1 MKLGS
6 VIALL
11 LLTSPVAAQTTTS
24 TFAATSSTS
33 STSSGASADEIC
45 DELMTATFCNE
56 PTSPNTSGYGTNGGA
71 AATSTGITTP
81 SPAIPFSMA
90 QCGEV
95 QCQER
100 SVNPGTLNW
109 DQTSEDYSKY
119 RPGYPDSYFLLLQE
133 LGIGLKNQDI
143 LDIGTGTGA
152 LALPFAKQGAHV
164 TGVDIS
170 RGQIE
175 AAKTLASQKKLNVRF
190 IVAKAEETG
199 LPDKSFDVITS
210 SMSWG
215 YLDQKKMPEE
225 AARLLRKNGLLL
237 ISSLN
242 WVREADAITQRT
254 GELLKKYG
262 SERKHQRRREAA
274 YIIPEWA
281 KDKFQ
286 LKTYHTY
293 YVVIPFTK
301 ESWRGRIRA
310 SRSVGA
316 ILSREKIEEFDREL
330 QKLLDDIGEDHFDVK
345 HRITFYIFELKS

>member
-1 MKLGS
+1 VTGNAGLSAAGKQRFVIHLSEVLMEIMKIVS
-6 VIALL
+6 RAALL
-11 LLTSPVAAQTTTS
+11 FV
-24 TFAATSSTS
+24 
-33 STSSGASADEIC
+33 I
-45 DELMTATFCNE
+45 
-56 PTSPNTSGYGTNGGA
+56 
-71 AATSTGITTP
+71 
-81 SPAIPFSMA
+81 FSMA
-90 QCGEV
+90 QGGEA

-100 SVNPGTLNW
+100 SARTLNW

-119 RPGYPDSYFLLLQE
+119 RPGYPHGYFLLLHE
-133 LGIGLKNQDI
+133 LGIGQKDQDI

-152 LALPFAKQGAHV
+152 LALPFAEQGAHV

-175 AAKTLASQKKLNVRF
+175 AAKTLASRKNLNVRF

-199 LPDKSFDVITS
+199 LADKSFDVITS

-225 AARLLRKNGLLL
+225 AARLLRENGLLL

-242 WVREADAITQRT
+242 WVRDADAITQRT
-254 GELLKKYG
+254 GELLKKYS
-262 SERKHQRRREAA
+262 SEQEHQRRREAGFR
-274 YIIPEWA
+274 IPEWA
-281 KDKFQ
+281 TATDKFR

-293 YVVIPFTK
+293 YVTIPFTK

-316 ILSREKIEEFDREL
+316 ILSREKIEEFDGEL
-330 QKLLDDIGEDHFDVK
+330 QELLDDIGKDHFDVE
-345 HRITFYIFELKS
+345 HRITFYIFELKSLR

>member
-1 MKLGS
+1 MQIRKMASRASL
-6 VIALL
+6 IFAL
-11 LLTSPVAAQTTTS
+11 
-24 TFAATSSTS
+24 
-33 STSSGASADEIC
+33 
-45 DELMTATFCNE
+45 
-56 PTSPNTSGYGTNGGA
+56 
-71 AATSTGITTP
+71 
-81 SPAIPFSMA
+81 FSMA
-90 QCGEV
+90 QGGEAE
-95 QCQER
+95 CQER
-100 SVNPGTLNW
+100 NANPKALNW

-119 RPGYPDSYFLLLQE
+119 RPGYPGSYFVLLQE

-152 LALPFAKQGAHV
+152 LALPFAEQGAHV
-164 TGVDIS
+164 TGVDLS
-170 RGQIE
+170 AGQIE
-175 AAKTLASQKKLNVRF
+175 AAKTLASQKNLNIHF
-190 IVAKAEETG
+190 IVAKGEETG

-242 WVREADAITQRT
+242 WVRDADPITEQT

-262 SERKHQRRREAA
+262 SGREHHRRQEAGFRT
-274 YIIPEWA
+274 PEWA
-281 KDKFQ
+281 TDQFR

-293 YVVIPFTK
+293 YVTIPFTK

-310 SRSVGA
+310 SRNVGA
-316 ILSREKIEEFDREL
+316 ILSREKTEEFDQEL
-330 QKLLDDIGEDHFDVK
+330 QKLLDAIGQDHFDIK

>member
-1 MKLGS
+1 M
-6 VIALL
+6 
-11 LLTSPVAAQTTTS
+11 
-24 TFAATSSTS
+24 
-33 STSSGASADEIC
+33 
-45 DELMTATFCNE
+45 ELMKMVLRGSLIFV
-56 PTSPNTSGYGTNGGA
+56 
-71 AATSTGITTP
+71 I
-81 SPAIPFSMA
+81 FSIA

-109 DQTSEDYSKY
+109 DQASEDYSKY

-143 LDIGTGTGA
+143 LDIGMGTGA
-152 LALPFAKQGAHV
+152 LALPFAKQEAQV
-164 TGVDIS
+164 TGIDIS

-175 AAKTLASQKKLNVRF
+175 AAKTLASQKNLNVRF

-225 AARLLRKNGLLL
+225 VARLLRENGLLL

-242 WVREADAITQRT
+242 WVRDADAITQQT

-262 SERKHQRRREAA
+262 SEQKHQRRREAGC
-274 YIIPEWA
+274 IIPEWA
-281 KDKFQ
+281 KDKFR
-286 LKTYHTY
+286 LKNVSHVLCYHSFHQGI
-293 YVVIPFTK
+293 VARK
-301 ESWRGRIRA
+301 NKGEQGSWRNIIA
-310 SRSVGA
+310 
-316 ILSREKIEEFDREL
+316 
-330 QKLLDDIGEDHFDVK
+330 
-345 HRITFYIFELKS
+345 

>member
-1 MKLGS
+1 MEIMKIASKASLIS
-6 VIALL
+6 VI
-11 LLTSPVAAQTTTS
+11 
-24 TFAATSSTS
+24 
-33 STSSGASADEIC
+33 
-45 DELMTATFCNE
+45 
-56 PTSPNTSGYGTNGGA
+56 
-71 AATSTGITTP
+71 
-81 SPAIPFSMA
+81 FSMA
-90 QCGEV
+90 QWGEV

-100 SVNPGTLNW
+100 SVGPGTLNW

-119 RPGYPDSYFLLLQE
+119 RPGYPDNYFLLLQE

-152 LALPFAKQGAHV
+152 LALPFAKQEARV

-170 RGQIE
+170 GGQIE
-175 AAKTLASQKKLNVRF
+175 AAKALASEKKLNVRF

-199 LPDKSFDVITS
+199 LPDNSFDVLTS

-215 YLDQKKMPEE
+215 YLDQKRMPEE

-242 WVREADAITQRT
+242 GVRDADAITQRT

-262 SERKHQRRREAA
+262 SEQRHQRKWEAGG
-274 YIIPEWA
+274 IVPEWA
-281 KDKFQ
+281 KDKFR

-293 YVVIPFTK
+293 YVTIPFTK

-316 ILSREKIEEFDREL
+316 ILSREKVEEFDRKL
-330 QKLLDDIGEDHFDVK
+330 QTVLDDIGKDHFDVK
-345 HRITFYIFELKS
+345 HRITFYIFEVKS

>member
-1 MKLGS
+1 MKIMKI
-6 VIALL
+6 V
-11 LLTSPVAAQTTTS
+11 LTVSLIFVV
-24 TFAATSSTS
+24 
-33 STSSGASADEIC
+33 
-45 DELMTATFCNE
+45 
-56 PTSPNTSGYGTNGGA
+56 
-71 AATSTGITTP
+71 
-81 SPAIPFSMA
+81 FSMTP
-90 QCGEV
+90 CGEV

-100 SVNPGTLNW
+100 SVNPRTLNW

-119 RPGYPDSYFLLLQE
+119 RPGYPDGYFLLLQE

-170 RGQIE
+170 KGQIE

-190 IVAKAEETG
+190 IVAKAEETN
-199 LPDKSFDVITS
+199 LPDKSFDVITA
-210 SMSWG
+210 SMCWG

-242 WVREADAITQRT
+242 WERDGDTITQRT

-262 SERKHQRRREAA
+262 SERKHQRRREAGS
-274 YIIPEWA
+274 IIPEWS
-281 KDKFQ
+281 KEKFR

-293 YVVIPFTK
+293 YVTIPFTK

-310 SRSVGA
+310 SRGVGA
-316 ILSREKIEEFDREL
+316 ILSREKTEEFDREH
-330 QKLLDDIGEDHFDVK
+330 QKLLDDIGKDHFDIK
-345 HRITFYIFELKS
+345 HRITFYIFELKSNDKNP

>member
-1 MKLGS
+1 MKLAS
-6 VIALL
+6 IVALL
-11 LLTSPVAAQTTTS
+11 LATSPVAAQTTTS
-24 TFAATSSTS
+24 PSAVTSSS
-33 STSSGASADEIC
+33 SSG
-45 DELMTATFCNE
+45 T
-56 PTSPNTSGYGTNGGA
+56 
-71 AATSTGITTP
+71 
-81 SPAIPFSMA
+81 

-95 QCQER
+95 QGQER
-100 SVNPGTLNW
+100 SVNRGTLNW
-109 DQTSEDYSKY
+109 DQASEDYSKY
-119 RPGYPDSYFLLLQE
+119 RPGYPESYFLLLQE
-133 LGIGLKNQDI
+133 LGIGQKNQDI

-175 AAKTLASQKKLNVRF
+175 AAETLASQKKLNARF

-242 WVREADAITQRT
+242 WVRDADAITQRT

-262 SERKHQRRREAA
+262 SEQKHQRRREAGC
-274 YIIPEWA
+274 IIPEWA
-281 KDKFQ
+281 KDKFR

-316 ILSREKIEEFDREL
+316 ILSREKVEEFDGEL
-330 QKLLDDIGEDHFDVK
+330 QKLLDDIGKDQFDVR
-345 HRITFYIFELKS
+345 HRISFYIFELEGVN

>member
-1 MKLGS
+1 MKLPFM
-6 VIALL
+6 VALFL
-11 LLTSPVAAQTTTS
+11 ATSPVAAQTTTS
-24 TFAATSSTS
+24 PPPAPSSTS
-33 STSSGASADEIC
+33 ADE
-45 DELMTATFCNE
+45 
-56 PTSPNTSGYGTNGGA
+56 
-71 AATSTGITTP
+71 
-81 SPAIPFSMA
+81 
-90 QCGEV
+90 CGLA

-100 SVNPGTLNW
+100 SVNPWTLNW
-109 DQTSEDYSKY
+109 DQASEDYSKY
-119 RPGYPDSYFLLLQE
+119 RPGYPDSYFLLLRE

-152 LALPFAKQGAHV
+152 LALPFAEQGAHV

-190 IVAKAEETG
+190 IVANAEETG

-242 WVREADAITQRT
+242 WVRDADAITQRT

-262 SERKHQRRREAA
+262 SEQKHRRRREAGD
-274 YIIPEWA
+274 IIPEWA
-281 KDKFQ
+281 KDKFR

-330 QKLLDDIGEDHFDVK
+330 QKLLDDTGEDQFDVQ